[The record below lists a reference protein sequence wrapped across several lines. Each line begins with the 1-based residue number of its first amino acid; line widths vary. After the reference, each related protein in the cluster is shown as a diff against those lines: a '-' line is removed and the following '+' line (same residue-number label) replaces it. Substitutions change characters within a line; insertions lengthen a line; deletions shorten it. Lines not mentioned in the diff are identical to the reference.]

1 MNFGSPI
8 FVIAIIVICTAGWV
22 VTTWIRAKHG
32 YPIEDQFW
40 GMSEKTESPDAAR
53 AAQLMAEENARLKG
67 QIGRLEERIA
77 VMERIVTD
85 PAERTAAEIEKL
97 R

>member
-1 MNFGSPI
+1 MSFGGPS
-8 FVIAIIVICTAGWV
+8 FVIAIIAVCTAGWV
-22 VTTWIRAKHG
+22 LTTWIRAKHG

-40 GMSEKTESPDAAR
+40 GLSEKAESPDAAR